1 MHVLSALGH
10 SSQEYCYQQ
19 GAHMFGERRKHQRL
33 LTNRVA
39 RIQTDVAATTTSQE
53 CTIIDISDRGARLFV
68 NNSDI
73 PDRFCLVIV
82 SDKVTRQECRVVW
95 RLGGEVGVEFVS
107 LGSDQSRLNALE
119 RLREDARQIFQDTN
133 RTT

>member
-1 MHVLSALGH
+1 
-10 SSQEYCYQQ
+10 
-19 GAHMFGERRKHQRL
+19 MFGERRKHQRL